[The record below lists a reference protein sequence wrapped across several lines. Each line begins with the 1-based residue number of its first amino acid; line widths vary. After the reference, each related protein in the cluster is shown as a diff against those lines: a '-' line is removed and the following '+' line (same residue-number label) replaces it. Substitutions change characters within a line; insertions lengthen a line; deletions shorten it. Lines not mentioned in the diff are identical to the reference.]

1 MKYNNAQALVKAVKS
16 LIRDRD
22 IRRNLSKQVEFMQ
35 PLEPVDFLPLP
46 INDDVEDRRFY
57 RNLFK
62 VLSRMD

>member
-46 INDDVEDRRFY
+46 INDEGEDRRFY